1 MEKEITM
8 LIDAHAHLTFDE
20 LSSQIGYVIN
30 RSIAAGVTGWVTIGT
45 NPDENAKAVALA
57 SRYDNMYA
65 TLGIHP
71 HYAKD
76 VTADGIRQWRELAG
90 SPKVVAIGE
99 TGLDFHYNIS
109 KPNVQKDVFKKELEI
124 ASLLKLPV
132 VIHSRN
138 AFNETIE
145 ILDEF
150 LPRLKRVVIHC
161 FTYSPAEAKAF
172 LDRGCWISFTG
183 VVTFKS
189 AEVCRQAAILVP
201 TSRMMIETDSPY
213 MSPEPMRKQKVCE
226 PALLVHTARKL
237 ADLKDI
243 DYMAF
248 CEEVT
253 TSTREFFGLK

>member
-1 MEKEITM
+1 M
-8 LIDAHAHLTFDE
+8 LFDAHAHLTFDE
-20 LSSQIGYVIN
+20 LSSQIGYVID

-45 NPDENAKAVALA
+45 TPEENERAVELA

-65 TLGIHP
+65 TIGIHP

-76 VTADGIRQWRELAG
+76 ATSRDLLQWRKLAA

-99 TGLDFHYNIS
+99 TGLDFHYNMS
-109 KPNVQKDVFKKELEI
+109 KPNVQKDIFKKELEI

-138 AFNETIE
+138 AFDETIE

-150 LPRLKRVVIHC
+150 LPKLTRVVIHC
-161 FTYSPAEAKAF
+161 FTYSPKEAVAF

-189 AEVCRQAAILVP
+189 ADVCREAAKMVP
-201 TSRMMIETDSPY
+201 TSRMMVETDSPY

-226 PALLVHTARKL
+226 PALLVHTARKI
-237 ADLKDI
+237 AELKDM
-243 DYMAF
+243 DYMAL
-248 CEEVT
+248 CQELLD
-253 TSTREFFGLK
+253 STHRFFGLE

>member
-1 MEKEITM
+1 MAM

-20 LSSQIGYVIN
+20 LSGQIDSVIA
-30 RSIAAGVTGWVTIGT
+30 RSVAAGVTGWVTIGT
-45 NPDENAKAVALA
+45 KPDENAKAVALA
-57 SRYDNMYA
+57 ERFDNMYA

-76 VTADGIRQWRELAG
+76 VTSADVEDFRRLAR
-90 SPKVVAIGE
+90 SPKVVAVGE
-99 TGLDFHYNIS
+99 TGLDFHYNFS
-109 KPNVQKDVFKKELEI
+109 KQEAQKDIFRRELEL
-124 ASLLKLPV
+124 ASELQLPV

-138 AFNETIE
+138 AYNETIE

-161 FTYSPAEAKAF
+161 FTYSPQEAVSF

-189 AEVCRQAAILVP
+189 AQACREAAKVVP
-201 TSRMMIETDSPY
+201 LSKMMVETDSPY
-213 MSPEPMRKQKVCE
+213 MSPEPMRKQKICE
-226 PALLVHTARKL
+226 PALMVHTARRI
-237 ADLKDI
+237 AEIKDV

-248 CEEVT
+248 CEEVAE
-253 TSTREFFGLK
+253 STRTFFGIK

>member
-1 MEKEITM
+1 MRREMAM

-20 LSSQIGYVIN
+20 LSSQIDAVLK

-45 NPDENAKAVALA
+45 TPDENAKAVVLA
-57 SRYDNMYA
+57 SRFENMYA

-76 VTADGIRQWRELAG
+76 VTAGDVERFGELAAN
-90 SPKVVAIGE
+90 PKVVAIGE
-99 TGLDFHYNIS
+99 TGLDFHYNFS
-109 KPNVQKDVFKKELEI
+109 KQEAQKDIFRRELEI
-124 ASLLKLPV
+124 ASQLQLPV
-132 VIHSRN
+132 VVHSRN
-138 AFNETIE
+138 AYNETIE

-161 FTYSPAEAKAF
+161 FTYSPQEAKAF

-189 AEVCRQAAILVP
+189 AEAAREAVAVVP
-201 TSRMMIETDSPY
+201 VSRMMVETDSPY

-226 PALLVHTARKL
+226 PALLIHTARKI
-237 ADLKDI
+237 AEVKDM

-248 CEEVT
+248 CEEIT
-253 TSTREFFGLK
+253 LSTRQFFGL